1 MQELREKV
9 EIFESLL
16 ASMTDLAAT
25 VPWKETTE
33 ASTEASLETIRND
46 ARLKQQELHET
57 ISFHRQYREAVG
69 KASDCLREIEQKLA
83 EKESQ
88 DNGLPSRSF
97 FEVRAGY
104 FWDHTPGKYRRF
116 IIRVQSVTFLAC
128 RRFS

>member
-1 MQELREKV
+1 M
-9 EIFESLL
+9 

-46 ARLKQQELHET
+46 ARRKQQELHET
-57 ISFHRQYREAVG
+57 ISFHKQYREAVG

-88 DNGLPSRSF
+88 DNGPQNRSI
-97 FEVRAGY
+97 FEVRA
-104 FWDHTPGKYRRF
+104 
-116 IIRVQSVTFLAC
+116 
-128 RRFS
+128 

>member
-1 MQELREKV
+1 
-9 EIFESLL
+9 
-16 ASMTDLAAT
+16 MTDLAAT

-88 DNGLPSRSF
+88 DNGLPNRSF

-116 IIRVQSVTFLAC
+116 IIRVPSVTFLAC

>member
-88 DNGLPSRSF
+88 DNGLPNRSF

-104 FWDHTPGKYRRF
+104 FWDHTPGKYRRL
-116 IIRVQSVTFLAC
+116 IIRVPSVTFLAC

>member
-33 ASTEASLETIRND
+33 AST
-46 ARLKQQELHET
+46 QELHET

-88 DNGLPSRSF
+88 DNGLPNRSF